1 MRFYSKGYCAMLG
14 VDKLVRRFR
23 LAWNRY
29 LGCESVNIK
38 VCLYQVMISKGLCDE
53 TILQLITF

>member
-1 MRFYSKGYCAMLG
+1 MRFYSKWYCARLG

-29 LGCESVNIK
+29 LGCESANIK
-38 VCLYQVMISKGLCDE
+38 VCSYQVMISKGLYDE